1 MGKTWKSILKA
12 HSISTLSDRLCDAQA
27 SQRLVRECSFVPRNE
42 QEVLSLEQDKHE
54 TQYLP
59 ILCVDDF
66 WITEK
71 TMGPA
76 VSDLESLTS
85 TLEVSLGDIGLGRW
99 RIYKNIELGLRD
111 QIAKLGGTEDEVN
124 EVKEIVIGSDPLLLA
139 ISMLVSLLHM
149 LFEVNGLYG
158 RG

>member
-1 MGKTWKSILKA
+1 
-12 HSISTLSDRLCDAQA
+12 
-27 SQRLVRECSFVPRNE
+27 
-42 QEVLSLEQDKHE
+42 
-54 TQYLP
+54 
-59 ILCVDDF
+59 
-66 WITEK
+66 
-71 TMGPA
+71 MGPA

-85 TLEVSLGDIGLGRW
+85 KLDVSLGDIGIGRW

-149 LFEVNGLYG
+149 LFEVNGVYVHEWCGYSVESCTARLCFPHMVPAETDQYAEAIC
-158 RG
+158 RSRSTTSLE